1 MTISTQWLENMNSDW
16 EIVNPKLIFQ
26 ERSLRSYSD
35 DIHLTPSQVY
45 GVLPQTE
52 YMEKN
57 GTGVVQNIVGADSM
71 KHVEVHDFIIHLR
84 SFQGGIEYSPLSG
97 KVSNAYCV
105 LAPKNLIEPK
115 YYRWVLKSSGYIQEL
130 NSTTN
135 QLRDGQSIKFEQF
148 TSIGLP
154 MPPIA
159 QQKTIAK
166 FLDEQTKII
175 DRIIEL
181 TIDLKL
187 KSLESLQTSIS
198 HLYKNIL
205 DKKIP
210 IRHLVKNVRANYS
223 SLLPTVSLDLVNS
236 KRGTLNTD
244 DLPLTD
250 GSTATFMEA
259 GDVSF
264 GKLRPYLGKVFV
276 AEMKVFAESEFIVM
290 KPNLSKISGAY
301 LRDFLLTND
310 SLQLLE
316 SLSFGAKM
324 PRTSWEQLASL
335 QIPTPTL
342 KRQIEISTEIQKL
355 TEQASQRDLLANKL
369 LTTLNEYKSSL
380 ITTSIL
386 GQYNRHNG
394 RSVA

>member
-1 MTISTQWLENMNSDW
+1 MTISTQWLGDMNSDW

-175 DRIIEL
+175 DHIIEFTL
-181 TIDLKL
+181 DLKL
-187 KSLESLQTSIS
+187 KSLESLQSSIS
-198 HLYKNIL
+198 HLYKNIA
-205 DKKIP
+205 DEKIP

-259 GDVSF
+259 GDVAF

-276 AEMKVFAESEFIVM
+276 AEMRVFAESEFIVM
-290 KPNLSKISGAY
+290 KPNSSKISGAY

-335 QIPTPTL
+335 QIPIPTL

-355 TEQASQRDLLANKL
+355 TEQASQRDLSANKL
-369 LTTLNEYKSSL
+369 LTTLSEYKSSL

-386 GQYNRHNG
+386 GQYNSHNG